1 MYNVI
6 TDEQKYKWKGVK
18 MSGEK
23 KMGRPIIGKP
33 KDIRLTIR
41 VDEDTYS
48 ILVNK
53 CEQKKISQSEYIRQL
68 IQKNK

>member
-1 MYNVI
+1 
-6 TDEQKYKWKGVK
+6 

>member
-1 MYNVI
+1 MS
-6 TDEQKYKWKGVK
+6 EQ
-18 MSGEK
+18 K

-41 VDEDTYS
+41 IDEDTYKT
-48 ILVNK
+48 LVEV

-68 IQKNK
+68 IANDNK